1 MSNNQLLES
10 EFLIYK
16 TDNEDVKVDVCLKD
30 ENIWLTQKRMS
41 ELFGTSTDNIG
52 LHLKNIYSDEE
63 LKEISTTEDF
73 SVVENEGA
81 RSVRRTVKFYNL
93 DAIIAVGYRVNS
105 KRATQFRIW
114 ATRQL
119 KEFIIKGYVMDV
131 ERLKNP
137 NPEFGKDYFDE
148 QLEKIRDI
156 RSSERRFYQKITDI
170 YSQCSIDYD
179 KNSQITKDFF
189 ATIQNKLHFS
199 ITGNTAAEIVKI
211 RADHQKQN
219 MGLTSWKSSPK
230 GRIRKEDVSIAKN
243 YLDEKEL
250 KSLNRIVTMYLDY
263 AESQAENK
271 IAMTM
276 QEWTAKLDA
285 FLQFNEKEN
294 FEEIS
299 DNYKKFV
306 GKEYKK
312 LYQLIRFE
320 SKKIIE
326 KGELHFSSFFIKKSL
341 FREFNKKQS
350 KEGNW
355 QKVQIISNNITANYL
370 IWYFQQEEVLQYI
383 GLFNPDPSIK
393 S

>member
-10 EFLIYK
+10 KFLIYK

-52 LHLKNIYSDEE
+52 LHLKNIYADEE
-63 LKEISTTEDF
+63 LKENSTTEDF
-73 SVVENEGA
+73 SVVQNEGA

-137 NPEFGKDYFDE
+137 SPEFGKDYFDE

-189 ATIQNKLHFS
+189 ATVQNKLHFS

-219 MGLTSWKSSPK
+219 MGLTSWKKSPK
-230 GRIRKEDVSIAKN
+230 GKIRKEDVSIAKN

-276 QEWTAKLDA
+276 QEWIEKLDS
-285 FLQFNEKEN
+285 FLQFNEKDILQNSVKVSAEIAKN
-294 FEEIS
+294 FAESEFG
-299 DNYKKFV
+299 KF
-306 GKEYKK
+306 
-312 LYQLIRFE
+312 
-320 SKKIIE
+320 KKIQDLNYE
-326 KGELHFSSFFIKKSL
+326 SDFDKSL
-341 FREFNKKQS
+341 NNLLEVTKENKS
-350 KEGNW
+350 
-355 QKVQIISNNITANYL
+355 
-370 IWYFQQEEVLQYI
+370 
-383 GLFNPDPSIK
+383 
-393 S
+393 